1 MPAACHNSEWHVTGL
16 LLLRSRLSAGPGHPA
31 VIRDSAIGLGTTQ
44 NTRRLRSRLSGG
56 FWPLLLAN
64 ETPRVR
70 TGTTQNTRRPVAAW
84 ACGFWPPSPVNKA
97 PRVVTLARSEYP
109 LPRRLGVRFRAS
121 GSPWTGLPFS
131 SGTLRDQ
138 RIPSGSAEVR
148 ARLESDRR
156 DLPSPTPRYPEGW
169 NLARS
174 ESNES
179 PRVPRT
185 SPVSRFLICPYIRK
199 NKFTPFCPYFLT
211 WFPYLSLYKDKIY
224 SITTL
229 NNLK

>member
-1 MPAACHNSEWHVTGL
+1 MTFRQEPHLSGFFPLAERRNSEWHVSGL
-16 LLLRSRLSAGPGHPA
+16 LPLRSRLSAGPGHPA
-31 VIRDSAIGLGTTQ
+31 VNRDSAIGLGTTQ
-44 NTRRLRSRLSGG
+44 NTRRLRSRLSDG

-84 ACGFWPPSPVNKA
+84 ACGFWPPSPVNKT
-97 PRVVTLARSEYP
+97 PRVTLARSEYP

-138 RIPSGSAEVR
+138 RIPSGSAEVH

-156 DLPSPTPRYPEGW
+156 DLPSPTPRCPEGW

-174 ESNES
+174 ETNES
-179 PRVPRT
+179 PRVPRRSAPDW
-185 SPVSRFLICPYIRK
+185 SPTVGTFPVRLLATRK
-199 NKFTPFCPYFLT
+199 GGIWPAR
-211 WFPYLSLYKDKIY
+211 DG
-224 SITTL
+224 
-229 NNLK
+229 